1 MPIYEFRCGDCGG
14 VSSFFTR
21 SINSPLEPVCSHCQS
36 LAMIRRMSQFATG
49 KSVQSVHEQ
58 HSLRSASTSPD
69 YYSDPR
75 NIGRQVEERFARYG
89 VEVPA
94 TVRESIDSAR
104 QGELP
109 KGPDA

>member
-1 MPIYEFRCGDCGG
+1 MPIYEFRCGDCGR

-21 SINSPLEPVCSHCQS
+21 SINTPLEPECTHCQS
-36 LAMIRRMSQFATG
+36 LAMVRRMSPFATG

-58 HSLRSASTSPD
+58 HSLGSAASSPE

-75 NIGRQVEERFARYG
+75 NIGRHIEERFSRYG

-109 KGPDA
+109 KGSDA